1 MISPGMDTAV
11 IRRTKELGKI
21 SIPGALTPTEV
32 CKAWDCGADF
42 VKMFPAGVFGL
53 EYLKAV
59 RGPLRHIPMC
69 AVGGIS
75 PENIGLFLDA
85 GIRCFGIGGNLVS
98 VEAVRRGDFH
108 KLTQAAIGY
117 RQAVCRWQ
125 ENGRGER

>member
-1 MISPGMDTAV
+1 M

-42 VKMFPAGVFGL
+42 VKMFPAGVLGL

-75 PENIGLFLDA
+75 LKI
-85 GIRCFGIGGNLVS
+85 S
-98 VEAVRRGDFH
+98 VCSWMRES
-108 KLTQAAIGY
+108 AALESAETWFPWKRSAEGTSI
-117 RQAVCRWQ
+117 
-125 ENGRGER
+125 N